1 MLLAPVWLLPATP
14 GCLWSLDRHA
24 CSLPAC
30 LTACLLRAPAPLP
43 CPAPPPLQC
52 FFPVCII
59 LLFEVNHFFLKAVLW
74 VPPLNPL
81 NTYRLS
87 ILFLF
92 ALPGIKVGAGAA
104 VRRQQVACLP
114 ACPPAHCEAK
124 PALTARDVPPVPL
137 PTVPPVPQ
145 EYYEFVE
152 QDSADI
158 FTRLGTFAW
167 LAMAIAFV
175 ETLLCVKFGRG

>member
-1 MLLAPVWLLPATP
+1 V
-14 GCLWSLDRHA
+14 
-24 CSLPAC
+24 
-30 LTACLLRAPAPLP
+30 
-43 CPAPPPLQC
+43 
-52 FFPVCII
+52 FII

-92 ALPGIKVGAGAA
+92 ALPGIKVRAR
-104 VRRQQVACLP
+104 VRRAQRRGSSSSSSMLLASPPVSARPVFASCDAPHALLP
-114 ACPPAHCEAK
+114 PELP
-124 PALTARDVPPVPL
+124 VPPVL
-137 PTVPPVPQ
+137 Q
-145 EYYEFVE
+145 EYYEFLE

-175 ETLLCVKFGRG
+175 ETLVCVKFGRG